1 MSRPDGYHS
10 RVPDP
15 LVRLLEP
22 LVAIAT
28 GLLIVG
34 VAVVPLLTPPWIAF
48 AQDRAQ
54 ATAWTGY
61 TTAEVRSATEAILG
75 DLVMGPP
82 TFDVEVRGEAVLN
95 DRERQHLRDV
105 RGIFAGL
112 AILVATS
119 LVVLMV
125 GRRRLGAGRFRA
137 AARTGATGTVAAVVV
152 AGLVASVAFD
162 TAFEIF
168 HRLFFAGGT
177 YTFDPSTERL
187 VQLFPNQFWIESTVA
202 AGIVIAALGLVVRR
216 TTGRSPEPA

>member
-15 LVRLLEP
+15 LARLLEP

-34 VAVVPLLTPPWIAF
+34 VAVVPLLTPPWVAF

-61 TTAEVRSATEAILG
+61 TTTELRSATEAILG
-75 DLVMGPP
+75 DLVVGPP

-95 DRERQHLRDV
+95 DREREHLRDV
-105 RGIFAGL
+105 REIFAGL
-112 AILVATS
+112 AILVVTGV
-119 LVVLMV
+119 VVLIAGRLRLGV
-125 GRRRLGAGRFRA
+125 GRLRA
-137 AARTGATGTVAAVVV
+137 SARTGATGTVVAVVV
-152 AGLVASVAFD
+152 AGIVATAAFD

-177 YTFDPSTERL
+177 YTFDPGTERL
-187 VQLFPNQFWIESTVA
+187 VQLFPNQFWIESTAA
-202 AGIVIAALGLVVRR
+202 AGIVIAALGLLVRR
-216 TTGRSPEPA
+216 FTRPRDPA